1 MVGFRREIVARH
13 RTRSIESKRQVAQE
27 FLCGETLCRLANRHD
42 ACRNLIRIRVA
53 KYEAGAFEDETEAAD
68 LHQQYEAKIAALE
81 RLVGRRALEIVF
93 L

>member
-13 RTRSIESKRQVAQE
+13 RTRSIESKRQVTQE
-27 FLCGETLCRLANRHD
+27 FLVGETLYILVNRHD
-42 ACRNLIRIRVA
+42 VCRNLIRIRVA
-53 KYEAGAFEDETEAAD
+53 KYQAGVFEDEAEAAE